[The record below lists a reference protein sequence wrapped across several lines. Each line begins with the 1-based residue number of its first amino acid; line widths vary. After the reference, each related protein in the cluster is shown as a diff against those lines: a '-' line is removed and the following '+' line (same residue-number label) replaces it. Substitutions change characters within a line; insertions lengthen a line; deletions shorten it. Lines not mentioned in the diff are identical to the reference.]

1 MPKKPPNIKRYSGPK
16 CSICTHPNAL
26 KVAKAISEGKLS
38 YYEIVSKFLKQGSSE
53 DLSVD
58 AWEQRIHR
66 HARECLKNATAAVVK
81 NKMLEKQGIVA
92 YDELV
97 EQLQFAKELRNA
109 ARAYLTDPET
119 GEVDLSPHAHEV
131 RVHYWQTRDSIES
144 AEIAGLKL
152 RGQRRK
158 KIETLQV
165 LLDKIDSERPEPY
178 DERELVSIKQV
189 DLRSFAL
196 DAIRTCDGVLD
207 KFARMGGLYKAD
219 QTNPNDIAIRAAQA
233 IALVRWGV
241 SLANC
246 PETKAAHAKG
256 QNISIEFALS
266 TLDPIR
272 TSEEDEKVY
281 QEMAKQLT
289 GAEAE

>member
-1 MPKKPPNIKRYSGPK
+1 MPKKPPLIKDGRGNK
-16 CSICTHPNAL
+16 CPVCIHPNAE
-26 KVAKAISEGKLS
+26 KVSKAIVEGRMTQD
-38 YYEIVSKFLKQGSSE
+38 EIFDTYLADLKDNYAHEKSPG
-53 DLSVD
+53 
-58 AWEQRIHR
+58 QRISYHTKN
-66 HARECLKNATAAVVK
+66 CLHKSAAVIA
-81 NKMLEKQGIVA
+81 NKQLEKHGIIVV
-92 YDELV
+92 DEFT
-97 EQLQFAKELRNA
+97 EQLKLAKELRNA
-109 ARAYLTDPET
+109 AVKLLTDPDT
-119 GEVDLSPHAHEV
+119 GEIDLSPHASEV

-144 AEIAGLKL
+144 AEITGLKL

-165 LLDKIDSERPEPY
+165 LLDKIDKERPTPY
-178 DERELVSIKQV
+178 DEREIVSIKSV
-189 DLRSFAL
+189 DPRSFAL
-196 DAIRTCDGVLD
+196 DAIRTCDTAID

-272 TSEEDEKVY
+272 TSEEDEKFY

-289 GAEAE
+289 GEVAAE

>member
-1 MPKKPPNIKRYSGPK
+1 MPKKPPLIKAGRGNK
-16 CSICTHPNAL
+16 CPVCIHPNAE
-26 KVAKAISEGKLS
+26 KVSKAIVEGRMS
-38 YYEIVSKFLKQGSSE
+38 QDEIFNTYLPDLKGNYTHEKSP
-53 DLSVD
+53 
-58 AWEQRIHR
+58 AQRIAQ
-66 HARECLKNATAAVVK
+66 HAKNCLNKSAATVV
-81 NKMLEKQGIVA
+81 NKHLEKQGIIVV
-92 YDELV
+92 DEFT
-97 EQLQFAKELRNA
+97 EQLKLAKNLRNA
-109 ARAYLTDPET
+109 AVKLLTDPDT
-119 GEVDLSPHAHEV
+119 GEIDLSPHANEI
-131 RVHYWQTRDSIES
+131 RVHFWCERDTIES
-144 AEIAGLKL
+144 AEAAGVKI

-165 LLDKIDSERPEPY
+165 LLDRIDTARPTPY
-178 DERELVSIKQV
+178 DEREIVSIKSV
-189 DLRSFAL
+189 DPRSFAL
-196 DAIRTCDGVLD
+196 DAIRTCDTAID

-289 GAEAE
+289 GETAE